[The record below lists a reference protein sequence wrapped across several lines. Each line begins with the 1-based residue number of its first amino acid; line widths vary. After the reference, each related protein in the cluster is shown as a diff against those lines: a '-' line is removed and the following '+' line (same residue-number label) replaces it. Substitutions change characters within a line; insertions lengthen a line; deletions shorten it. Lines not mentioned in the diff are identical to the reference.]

1 MVRPHRSFK
10 VPVATFNNINGLEGL
25 TGNVFRESDPQRRR
39 VLLNTAGS
47 GPGGSSIAPS
57 SLEASSV
64 DIANEFTAMIVTQQA
79 YSASARIITTADEM
93 LQEDSA
99 E

>member
-1 MVRPHRSFK
+1 
-10 VPVATFNNINGLEGL
+10 L
-25 TGNVFRESDPQRRR
+25 TGNVFRESDRSGA

-47 GPGGSSIAPS
+47 GPAGSIAPS

-64 DIANEFTAMIVTQQA
+64 DIANEFTSMIITQQA

-93 LQEDSA
+93 LQEVLRIGR
-99 E
+99 